1 MGLGTSKG
9 RVLSIGGSEM
19 RGLLQTLVALAVVT
33 GSIGCSSSSGAT
45 SKTSAA
51 PKADPDIIS
60 TAEIDSQ
67 SFRDAYDVV
76 QRLRPTWFTRKRGSS
91 STRGMATP
99 GSGLVVYLDNAR
111 LGGIEALRQL
121 NTSAIESLRFM
132 DAATATANLPGLG
145 SSVIAGAIV
154 ARSRRF

>member
-1 MGLGTSKG
+1 
-9 RVLSIGGSEM
+9 M
-19 RGLLQTLVALAVVT
+19 RGLLKTLAVLAVMGAT
-33 GSIGCSSSSGAT
+33 LGCSASPAAT
-45 SKTSAA
+45 PKTSSQ
-51 PKADPDIIS
+51 PKTDPDVIS

-76 QRLRPTWFTRKRGSS
+76 QRLRPSWFTRKSGGSS
-91 STRGMATP
+91 ARRMGTS

-111 LGGIEALRQL
+111 MGGVEALRQL

-132 DAATATANLPGLG
+132 DAAIATATLPGLG